1 MSKVPIRKVQY
12 VTPVKMAKVNP
23 ENIAKYDK
31 YMRSNI
37 IKNQEVKNTTYKTY
51 KGYFNQFLV
60 FIMEKWDNVGLYS
73 DDFFKNAV
81 DIMEEY
87 MMFCATEVE
96 EGGLGNHK
104 KVINTKVSAVSSFY
118 MWSLKRRLIDRHPF
132 DNQIE
137 RMKKANDEHIINSYF
152 LTNEQIDTITKGI
165 ETDDSFDIQ
174 DEVLWRIMIDSANRI
189 GAVNSLTISHF
200 NSEDCVFEDIREK
213 ESYRVQV
220 LVEEDTRDLI
230 NKWID
235 MRKEG
240 YDKLALDAI
249 FISFYGQEWKQM
261 DKTTLQRRIQKIG
274 TIIGLDDYHSHCNR
288 KSRINLIYEET
299 GDLAVASSFANHKST
314 DLTKSTYCK
323 PESKT
328 ELRKKITEL
337 KLKKKV
343 EKVMEDKMIKDN
355 LDGITEEE

>member
-1 MSKVPIRKVQY
+1 MSKIPIKKVQY
-12 VTPVKMAKVNP
+12 VTPSKLKKVNP
-23 ENIAKYDK
+23 DNIAKYEK
-31 YMRSNI
+31 YIRSNI

-51 KGYFNQFLV
+51 RSYFNQFLV
-60 FIMEKWDNVGLYS
+60 FLMEKWNNVGLY
-73 DDFFKNAV
+73 DEALFENAV

-87 MMFCATEVE
+87 MLFCATPIE

-104 KVINTKVSAVSSFY
+104 KVINTKISAVSSFY
-118 MWSLKRRLIDRHPF
+118 LWSLKRRLVDRHPF

-137 RMKKANDEHIINSYF
+137 RMKKANEEHIINSYF

-165 ETDDSFDIQ
+165 ESDDSFDIQ

-189 GAVNSLTISHF
+189 SAVHSLTISHF
-200 NSEDCVFEDIREK
+200 KPDECVFDDIREK

-230 NKWID
+230 NKWIA
-235 MRKEG
+235 MRKDD
-240 YDKLALDAI
+240 YDKLSVDAI
-249 FISFYGQEWKQM
+249 FISNYGKEWRPM
-261 DKTTLQRRIQKIG
+261 DKSTLQRRIQKIG
-274 TIIGLDDYHSHCNR
+274 TIIGIDDYHSHCNR

-299 GDLAVASSFANHKST
+299 GDLSVASSYANHKST

-323 PESKT
+323 PESKS
-328 ELRKKITEL
+328 ELRKKIEEL

-343 EKVMEDKMIKDN
+343 EKVMEEKMIKDN
-355 LDGITEEE
+355 LEKEDNN